1 MIKKSNIYISVICFF
16 LMISCNKEDSPQN
29 ETFDVVKYH
38 QFYTENLI
46 LPYISNLVTNTAILN
61 QATEIFTTTP
71 NEANLTSLRN
81 AWKEVAI
88 SFSKVQIGN
97 LGDIQ
102 TSAVYLSIYS
112 WDANESKIEEFLA
125 TSTPISESEIISLSA
140 KARGLAAIEYLIFEN
155 DAARTISLFSNQR
168 RKDFLFSLGKN
179 IVSKINSLDNQWKE
193 YSTNFN
199 NNTSTGI
206 NGSIN
211 FIVNQMNFLL
221 ENVRRFKVGEPAGI
235 ENSSTIDVSLLQA
248 DKSEISLEMIKEN
261 IASIKTAYYG
271 NTEGL
276 DDYVSSISKNEDV
289 NEAIANTFSAIEN
302 NIASLSNSSLKNAIT
317 ANNSQVTELHEN
329 IKDLIILIKV
339 DVASILSIT
348 VTFTDNDGDS

>member
-1 MIKKSNIYISVICFF
+1 MIKKTNIYITLICLF
-16 LMISCNKEDSPQN
+16 LIIACNKEDNPQN
-29 ETFDVVKYH
+29 DNFDIIKYH
-38 QFYTENLI
+38 ESYTENLI
-46 LPYISNLVTNTAILN
+46 LPSISNLVTNTTKL
-61 QATEIFTTTP
+61 
-71 NEANLTSLRN
+71 NEAINNFTITTNETNLSSLRD

-88 SFSKVQIGN
+88 SFSKTQIGN

-102 TSAVYLSIYS
+102 MSAVYLSIYS
-112 WDANESKIEEFLA
+112 WDANEIKIEEFIA
-125 TSTPISESEIISLSA
+125 SSTPISESEIITLPA
-140 KARGLAAIEYLIFEN
+140 KARGLSAIEYLIFEN
-155 DAARTISLFSNQR
+155 DIASTINSFSNQR
-168 RKDFLFSLGKN
+168 RKDFLLSLGEN
-179 IVSKINSLDNQWKE
+179 VVSKINSLDNQWKS
-193 YSTNFN
+193 YSNSFI

-211 FIVNQMNFLL
+211 FIVNQMNFVL

-235 ENSSTIDVSLLQA
+235 ENSSIVDVTLLQA

-271 NTEGL
+271 NAEGL
-276 DDYVSSISKNEDV
+276 DDYVSSIAKNEDV

-317 ANNSQVTELHEN
+317 TNNSQVTALHKN